1 MVIFHSYGT
10 VYQRVIFL
18 FHSAPIATVQGCG
31 ASSLQRAGRWQE
43 ALRILQRL
51 PLGKIPRKTM
61 GKWWKTVGKWWKTVE
76 QWWKTVEKWWKTVG
90 KWWKTVGKWWTTIE
104 KPWEPH

>member
-1 MVIFHSYGT
+1 MVIFHSFLY
-10 VYQRVIFL
+10 VYQRVILL
-18 FHSAPIATVQGCG
+18 FHSAPLATVQGCG

-61 GKWWKTVGKWWKTVE
+61 GKPWENG
-76 QWWKTVEKWWKTVG
+76 G
-90 KWWKTVGKWWTTIE
+90 
-104 KPWEPH
+104 KPWENGGQP